1 MKSWFI
7 FSVVFQLACLGC
19 VSESMRASF
28 KIGASAFYP
37 GAEVASSLL
46 WEEVLNDA
54 LSKRAFVLYS
64 SHTMLEY
71 SELTRLEGTRARYK
85 IYRSG
90 TNVVWVCDFPFAGAS
105 TRFAVH
111 EDTVCKR
118 VLILETGDSCID
130 GCAQSA
136 EDSFEVD
143 VNISENLVKHY
154 VMRSFSP
161 TEVYPFLGE
170 ALKNTFEHQAEFCI
184 VAPMI
189 KTDTSILVYTCNG
202 FWILELPL
210 ITDSEDIK
218 CFCEH
223 PAMFVR
229 PFETFP
235 LDDFWE
241 SDNLHFDETQY
252 WHSYFL
258 KLFEQGFLKSSFI
271 YLK

>member
-90 TNVVWVCDFPFAGAS
+90 TNVVRVCDFPFAGAS
-105 TRFAVH
+105 
-111 EDTVCKR
+111 C
-118 VLILETGDSCID
+118 G
-130 GCAQSA
+130 GCQ
-136 EDSFEVD
+136 
-143 VNISENLVKHY
+143 
-154 VMRSFSP
+154 
-161 TEVYPFLGE
+161 
-170 ALKNTFEHQAEFCI
+170 
-184 VAPMI
+184 
-189 KTDTSILVYTCNG
+189 
-202 FWILELPL
+202 W
-210 ITDSEDIK
+210 
-218 CFCEH
+218 
-223 PAMFVR
+223 
-229 PFETFP
+229 
-235 LDDFWE
+235 
-241 SDNLHFDETQY
+241 
-252 WHSYFL
+252 
-258 KLFEQGFLKSSFI
+258 LF
-271 YLK
+271 